1 MSWWSKSATP
11 IPTTPDGYAEA
22 MAALHETRRMQFAM
36 LIYITFVGFITL
48 MLYKGQLSEGQ
59 KGIIVGGLMANVGIV
74 IGFYY
79 TTSMGASAAALR
91 SKVPTVT
98 TTTTPTAPTPD
109 NPAPAPTTVTSV
121 GAPAPAEPPVTAAPV
136 EPPKDRP

>member
-1 MSWWSKSATP
+1 MSWWKSATP

-36 LIYITFVGFITL
+36 LIYVTFVGFITL

-79 TTSMGASAAALR
+79 TTSMGATAAALR
-91 SKVPTVT
+91 SKAPTVT
-98 TTTTPTAPTPD
+98 TTTAPTPD
-109 NPAPAPTTVTSV
+109 AATPTTTTTV
-121 GAPAPAEPPVTAAPV
+121 GPVVEPPAPV
-136 EPPKDRP
+136 EAPKERP